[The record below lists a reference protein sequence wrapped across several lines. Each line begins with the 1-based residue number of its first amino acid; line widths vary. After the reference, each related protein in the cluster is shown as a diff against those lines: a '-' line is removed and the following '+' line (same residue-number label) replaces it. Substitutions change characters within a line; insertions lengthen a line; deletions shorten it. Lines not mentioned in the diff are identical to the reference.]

1 MPVESSQKYDLRVP
15 RYTSYPTAPHFGP
28 EIDGARYRAW
38 LAELNSS
45 APLSLY
51 VHIPFCDEMCWFC
64 GCYTKIVNR
73 YEPIRSYLSSLHGEI
88 ALVAEALPACFT
100 ASHLHFGGGSPT
112 MLAPEDW
119 LALVAELRR
128 RFDFATDAEIA
139 VEIDPRDATE
149 DYIAA
154 LAAAGVNRASIG
166 VQDFDPDVQRAIN
179 RIQPFAVVE
188 RVTGW
193 LRRHGIEQ
201 LNLDLMYGLPLQSES
216 KVVAMV
222 DRARSLEPSR
232 VALFGYAHV
241 PWMKAHQKLIDETL
255 LPGGPSGS
263 ASSRRRLGGCASA
276 VSGRSVSTISPCPP
290 TTLRRL

>member
-1 MPVESSQKYDLRVP
+1 MSVVSTREMPVESSQKYDLRVP

-88 ALVAEALPACFT
+88 ALIAEALPACFT
-100 ASHLHFGGGSPT
+100 ARHLHFGGGSPT

-179 RIQPFAVVE
+179 RIQPFAVVDGD
-188 RVTGW
+188 TGS
-193 LRRHGIEQ
+193 
-201 LNLDLMYGLPLQSES
+201 N
-216 KVVAMV
+216 
-222 DRARSLEPSR
+222 
-232 VALFGYAHV
+232 
-241 PWMKAHQKLIDETL
+241 
-255 LPGGPSGS
+255 
-263 ASSRRRLGGCASA
+263 SST
-276 VSGRSVSTISPCPP
+276 ST
-290 TTLRRL
+290 